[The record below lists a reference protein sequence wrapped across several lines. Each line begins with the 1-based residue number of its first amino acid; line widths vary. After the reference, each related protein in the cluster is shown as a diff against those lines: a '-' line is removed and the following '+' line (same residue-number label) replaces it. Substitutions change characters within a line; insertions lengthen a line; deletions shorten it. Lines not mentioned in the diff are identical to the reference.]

1 MNNRYKLFLH
11 VCICA
16 LATVLF
22 SADDPLAGPHTVDD
36 NTVLLMHFDDDL
48 TNEGTSG
55 DGTAHGT
62 VTYVA
67 GKFGNAAYINN
78 GAVVDSVIAATDTTA
93 ADTVW
98 KNGFMSWISVED
110 HDDLDF
116 GDGDDFTVEGWFKFA
131 DTSSYSWTGASSIVS
146 KADTTGKLNYRVAAH
161 KNASLSWDM
170 FGGDPGLEDP
180 RAPRRGAIM
189 GESHSPNDGW
199 THARPNV
206 TIDFPATT
214 GLASVT
220 GGWLKFIYSRDA
232 DERMVSFVVFDE
244 NGNQLTGYN
253 AWNGDLDNWNTHRAY
268 DNLTTSSLQLIL
280 GRKDTTAADYLDGHI
295 DEIRISNIV
304 RNYDIRPAV
313 AMHEEDKEGH
323 VQSFKYD
330 MGYDNFDHTA
340 DATLKVRAW
349 VFGATDQVA
358 SVVLKHRSVTDETSG
373 IKVAHDD
380 ASFTDLAF
388 AQVAGTP
395 DWTATIGSGTFN
407 LGDYIE
413 YYWVATSTTGKVT
426 VAGVCADSTY
436 ARVGWWD
443 PMSKLLHIDFEEEEA
458 PYADASDYGHVINWE
473 GNWVSSDDDPAN
485 GEFSGHM
492 QDGAFAKAHLKT
504 PLLRSAHFTV
514 THWSK
519 GDVYQDNSY
528 YVGYYP
534 WAGMWYRDNYALIMR
549 AGGDKVGSDAYMT
562 SLYPGEMPWQHG
574 TTQIDNVPVETWGHW
589 LQAMDKDSLVVQVN
603 DEDDVPVTRMVL
615 YADGFSVGHHD
626 DGYGIFRAVT
636 PSRGVWRIGPQS
648 NGAWADARYWLGR
661 KDDIEIWNYY
671 HLPGNFA
678 NAPALAV
685 DDNKVVALE
694 YQLSD
699 NYPNPFNPVTNIDFQ
714 IGRSEFVTLE
724 VYDVVGRL
732 VKTLAAR
739 TINPGQHT
747 ISWDGTNTQGELVS
761 TGLYFYRINTP
772 NFNKQKKMMFIK

>member
-1 MNNRYKLFLH
+1 MKSKWYKL
-11 VCICA
+11 CIS
-16 LATVLF
+16 VFLF
-22 SADDPLAGPHTVDD
+22 STAGLLVAADDPVAGPHTVDD
-36 NTVLLMHFDDDL
+36 NTVLLIHFDDNL

-67 GKFGNAAYINN
+67 GKFGNAAYLQN
-78 GAVVDSVIAATDTTA
+78 GAVIDSIIAATDTTA
-93 ADTVW
+93 ADTIL

-131 DTSSYSWTGASSIVS
+131 EANTYSWTYISSIVS

-161 KNASLSWDM
+161 KNESFPWSM
-170 FGGDPGLEDP
+170 FGGDPGMVDP
-180 RAPRRGAIM
+180 RAPRKGAIM
-189 GESHSPNDGW
+189 GESHAPNDGW
-199 THARPNV
+199 TINRPNL
-206 TIDFPATT
+206 TIDFPATDPVPT
-214 GLASVT
+214 GV
-220 GGWLKFIYSRDA
+220 WLKFIYSRDA

-244 NGNQLTGYN
+244 NGGQLTGYN
-253 AWNGDLDNWNTHRAY
+253 EWSGDLDNWNTHRAY
-268 DNLTTSSLQLIL
+268 DALTTSSLQLIF
-280 GRKDTTAADYLDGHI
+280 GRKDTTGSDYLDGYI

-313 AMHEEDKEGH
+313 AMHEDNKEGH

-330 MGYDNFDHTA
+330 MGYDNFDASA
-340 DATLKVRAW
+340 DATLKVRSW

-358 SVVLKHRSVTDETSG
+358 SVVLKHRSVTDETSD
-373 IKVAHDD
+373 IKVANDD

-395 DWTATIGSGTFN
+395 DWTATIPTGTFQ

-426 VAGVCADSTY
+426 VAGVCVDSTY

-458 PYADASDYGHVINWE
+458 PYADASDYGHVINWQ
-473 GNWVSSDDDPAN
+473 GNWVSSDDDPAS
-485 GEFSGHM
+485 GEFSGHS
-492 QDGAFAKAHLKT
+492 QDGAFAKAHLQT
-504 PLLRSAHFTV
+504 PLLRSAYFTV

-534 WAGMWYRDNYALIMR
+534 YAGQWYRDNYGLIMR
-549 AGGDKVGSDAYMT
+549 AGGDKVGSDTYMT
-562 SLYPGEMPWQHG
+562 SLYPGDGPWQFDA
-574 TTQIDNVPVETWGHW
+574 TQIDNVPVGTWGHW
-589 LQAMDKDSLVVQVN
+589 LQALNEDSLVVQVN
-603 DEDDVPVTRMVL
+603 DEDDNPLRRFVL
-615 YADGFSVGHHD
+615 YGTQYGVGHHD
-626 DGYGIFRAVT
+626 EGYGTLRAIT

-648 NGAWADARYWLGR
+648 NGQWADARYFLGR

-678 NAPALAV
+678 DAPLAV

-694 YQLSD
+694 YQLAD

-714 IGRSEFVTLE
+714 IGRTEFVTID
-724 VYDVVGRL
+724 VYDVVGHL

-739 TINPGQHT
+739 TMNPGQHT
-747 ISWDGTNTQGELVS
+747 ISWDGKNAQGELVS
-761 TGLYFYRINTP
+761 TGVYFYRINTP
-772 NFNKQKKMMFIK
+772 NFNKHMKMMLVK